1 MSGIIAIIGRPN
13 VGKSSLFNRLTNTK
27 DAIVDDMP
35 GVTRDR
41 LYGEVEYEGRNFY
54 VIDTGGIFGEDS
66 DFSAGIKAHVD
77 AAVKECDGVIFML
90 DGRDGV
96 TTGDEEIAEF
106 IRKAGDKPVI
116 VAVNKLDDVKHD
128 DLMND
133 AYSLGFENVI
143 AISALHKRGIYE
155 LLDLIVKNLPVE
167 DEELEENLE
176 YVEDFTG
183 TYEGEKGPDNEIR
196 LVIAGKPNVGKSS
209 LLNKLT
215 KSERSLVSPIAGTTR
230 DPVDMRINIDGQ
242 NFRIIDTAGLRRRAK
257 FDGDLEYYS
266 FVRTLAAVDRSD
278 IALLL
283 MDAREPCT
291 DQDKKIAAH
300 VANKGKGL
308 VIVLN
313 KWDLVTGENANAD
326 KLIKKIRDDMPFLSY
341 APVIFASALNGRG
354 LQKIIAEVLKV
365 NTNRQK
371 RIPTNLLNRLMR
383 DVLAFDRLPSD
394 KKGRA
399 LKVYYCSQAE
409 AEPPT
414 FIFFVN
420 KPELVSS
427 SFENHVKNKLR
438 ELEDFTGTPIRTFWR
453 GKEKE

>member
-13 VGKSSLFNRLTNTK
+13 VGKSSLFNRLTNSR

-41 LYGEVEYEGRNFY
+41 LYGEVSHRGRNFY
-54 VIDTGGIFGEDS
+54 VIDTGGIFGTDTE
-66 DFSAGIKAHVD
+66 FSEGIKSHVNE
-77 AAVKECDGVIFML
+77 AVKESDIIIFMI

-96 TTGDEEIAEF
+96 TSSDLEISEF
-106 IRKAGDKPVI
+106 IRKAGNKPVI
-116 VAVNKLDDVKHD
+116 IAVNKLDDVKHD
-128 DLMND
+128 ELANE
-133 AYSLGFENVI
+133 AYTLGFDNVI
-143 AISALHKRGIYE
+143 AISALHKRGLDD
-155 LLDLIVKNLPVE
+155 LLDEIINLLPEYE
-167 DEELEENLE
+167 DS
-176 YVEDFTG
+176 
-183 TYEGEKGPDNEIR
+183 EIFDDEIK

-209 LLNKLT
+209 LLNKIT
-215 KSERSLVSPIAGTTR
+215 GSERSLVSPIAGTTR
-230 DPVDMRINIDGQ
+230 DPVDMAVNLDGQ

-257 FDGDLEYYS
+257 FDGNLEYYS

-300 VANKGKGL
+300 VVDKGKGL
-308 VIVLN
+308 IIVLN
-313 KWDLVTGENANAD
+313 KWDLVTSENNNKAD
-326 KLIKKIRDDMPFLSY
+326 KLVKKIRDDMPFLSF
-341 APVIFASALNGRG
+341 APIIFASALNGRG
-354 LQKIIAEVLKV
+354 INKIIQTVLTV
-365 NTNRQK
+365 NENRKK
-371 RIPTNLLNRLMR
+371 RIPTNILNRLMR

-399 LKVYYCSQAE
+399 LKVYYCSQADS
-409 AEPPT
+409 EPPT

-420 KPELVSS
+420 NPGLVNS

-438 ELEDFTGTPIRTFWR
+438 ELEDFTGSPVRTFWR
-453 GKEKE
+453 GKEKGE